1 MNVQV
6 RRLLVA
12 AVLLAA
18 VLAVTGAACGGGVAR
33 AGAPAAGGH
42 RVQRPVALVYRG
54 PAACDGC
61 PEAAADMLARQ
72 PQHFVIRYIGPRQR
86 LRFSARALRGVAL
99 FVLPGGGNDVD
110 QAWRGLRDDPGFS
123 PALVRDYVRAGGR
136 YLGICM
142 GGYLA
147 GITAGNGG
155 LRLLPGDSAEYVGS
169 SGARVATTADTL
181 VQVTWLGG
189 HRPRPRTMYFQ
200 DGPYF
205 QLSDPRTDPQA
216 RAAVVLARYRSVG
229 EPVAIMIV
237 PYGRGRVAVSGPHPE
252 ATPDWYTANGLTSFY
267 AADIDIGNALIAALM
282 AGP

>member
-1 MNVQV
+1 VQV
-6 RRLLVA
+6 RHLFA
-12 AVLLAA
+12 GAVLLAA
-18 VLAVTGAACGGGVAR
+18 VLAAGSVAGR
-33 AGAPAAGGH
+33 ADAPAAGGH

-72 PQHFVIRYIGPRQR
+72 RQHFIIRYIGPRER
-86 LRFSARALRGVAL
+86 LRFSAQALRGAAL
-99 FVLPGGGNDVD
+99 FVLPGGGNNVQ
-110 QAWRGLRDDPGFS
+110 QAWRDLRDDPGFS

-147 GITAGNGG
+147 GSTGANGG
-155 LRLLPGDSAEYVGS
+155 LRLLPGDSAGYVGS
-169 SGARVATTADTL
+169 PGAGVPTTADTL
-181 VQVTWLGG
+181 VRMIWLGG
-189 HRPRPRTMYFQ
+189 RRPRLRTMYFQ

-216 RAAVVLARYRSVG
+216 RAAVVLARYRSAG
-229 EPVAIMIV
+229 HPIAIMIV

-252 ATPDWYTANGLTSFY
+252 ATPGWYTASGLRSYY
-267 AADIDIGNALIAALM
+267 AADIDIGNTLIAALM
-282 AGP
+282 AKR